1 MTESLD
7 KNAVQTVLKEADLI
21 CSQADVEQGLDRMAA
36 DITQALQ
43 DEFPICLS
51 VMLGGLIFSGQLV
64 TRLHFPLEL
73 DYIHATRYRDTT
85 QGHDLD
91 WKKRPKLCLEGRSVL
106 VMDDIL
112 DEGITLQSILD
123 YCYQAGASKVYTA
136 VLVDKDRERTGLSK
150 ADFVGVTV
158 PDRYVFGYGMDY
170 KSHLRHVAGI
180 YAVKGL

>member
-7 KNAVQTVLKEADLI
+7 KEMVQTVLQEADLLFNQMDI
-21 CSQADVEQGLDRMAA
+21 EQKLDSMATE
-36 DITQALQ
+36 ITDLLQ
-43 DEFPICLS
+43 DDFPICLS
-51 VMLGGLIFSGQLV
+51 VMLGGLIFSGQLI
-64 TRLHFPLEL
+64 TRLQFPLEL

-91 WKKRPKLCLEGRSVL
+91 WKKRPKLCLEGRVVL

-112 DEGITLQSILD
+112 DEGITLQSIFD
-123 YCYQAGASKVYTA
+123 YCYQAGASKVYGA
-136 VLVDKDRERTGLSK
+136 VLVDKQRERSGLKK
-150 ADFVGVTV
+150 ADFVGMTV

-170 KSHLRHVAGI
+170 KGHLRHVAGI